1 MTKQTRGPRRLNSV
15 SPDANE
21 MVDKTRSC
29 WSEEGHGMEIDEI
42 SEANPKLI
50 HTESEGEGSNS
61 RLVKD
66 QDIKSRSEVKLKS
79 VEVGVSEV
87 DKGNILSVENEM
99 KPGKDMCSSQHH
111 CEQQRCIHTQ
121 RTHSLTDIINKIF
134 QSKRFESDKLERL
147 LLLSLKP
154 EIFELDN
161 VPNIPFT
168 RRLGWIALRSR
179 SRREGTLLVER
190 SILSANF
197 YSIHWNSD
205 RYKSFEFDT
214 ETSSNVSVHN
224 ASPLL
229 LFCPCRFPFP
239 SEGFSGWW
247 SVVVYIFYL
256 FDLYSASCTNATCC
270 VWWMWCSH
278 SALGVFSERRFST
291 RWSIVPTGKFNIS
304 AYGYSTCSSSSQL
317 RIVERNYWVLT
328 IFINKHKRPCFAIKC
343 RNYKLCFCGTFMN
356 VDYFWNEHSNNPS
369 NYLTVCLDTKTINFV
384 NCTSRSIFLAA

>member
-147 LLLSLKP
+147 YQRYFFRLNQKFLNWITCLIFLLLAVLVGLHFGVEAGEKEHYWLKGLFFPLIFILYIGILIVINRSNSTQKHLRMSAYTMLLLSCCFVLVDFLFRPKGSAADGVWLC
-154 EIFELDN
+154 IFFIYL
-161 VPNIPFT
+161 T
-168 RRLGWIALRSR
+168 Y
-179 SRREGTLLVER
+179 TLLPVR
-190 SILSANF
+190 MRLAVFGGCGVATVHLVCSARGDLAHDDQLYRLVSSIYPPMA
-197 YSIHWNSD
+197 IV
-205 RYKSFEFDT
+205 RA
-214 ETSSNVSVHN
+214 VV
-224 ASPLL
+224 LL
-229 LFCPCRFPFP
+229 
-239 SEGFSGWW
+239 
-247 SVVVYIFYL
+247 
-256 FDLYSASCTNATCC
+256 N
-270 VWWMWCSH
+270 
-278 SALGVFSERRFST
+278 
-291 RWSIVPTGKFNIS
+291 
-304 AYGYSTCSSSSQL
+304 
-317 RIVERNYWVLT
+317 
-328 IFINKHKRPCFAIKC
+328 
-343 RNYKLCFCGTFMN
+343 
-356 VDYFWNEHSNNPS
+356 
-369 NYLTVCLDTKTINFV
+369 
-384 NCTSRSIFLAA
+384 